1 MQIKCSDNS
10 IFFGRLY
17 YMCHYCSGING
28 VCLGGCAADPTGDV
42 HSCHM
47 CVCVLLVRWL
57 AGGCERK
64 AHIENKIRTR
74 VGIYLTSA
82 EIGNPLLV
90 WPGSSVRKWK
100 DYSIS

>member
-1 MQIKCSDNS
+1 
-10 IFFGRLY
+10 
-17 YMCHYCSGING
+17 
-28 VCLGGCAADPTGDV
+28 
-42 HSCHM
+42 
-47 CVCVLLVRWL
+47 VLLIQLEMYIVVICVSVCYLDMVRWL

-64 AHIENKIRTR
+64 QEKHTLKIKYVHAR

>member
-1 MQIKCSDNS
+1 M
-10 IFFGRLY
+10 
-17 YMCHYCSGING
+17 
-28 VCLGGCAADPTGDV
+28 
-42 HSCHM
+42 
-47 CVCVLLVRWL
+47 VRWL

-100 DYSIS
+100 DYSIF